1 MDAGC
6 ISTQEP
12 DPTFRQA
19 ATYAVT
25 VIIVA
30 ALFLG
35 VGAALYDPVPLAII
49 IVFPLLVLAGAAGA
63 LWWTYRT
70 WQAKGR
76 WQIWQGASWLLLA
89 LFLIS
94 LGGTGSALLDR

>member
-1 MDAGC
+1 MDAGD

-25 VIIVA
+25 VIVVA

-35 VGAALYDPVPLAII
+35 IGAALYDPVPLVII
-49 IVFPLLVLAGAAGA
+49 IVFPLLVLAGAVGA
-63 LWWTYRT
+63 LWWTFRT

-76 WQIWQGASWLLLA
+76 WQIWQGASWFLLA

>member
-1 MDAGC
+1 MDAGD

-19 ATYAVT
+19 ATYAIT
-25 VIIVA
+25 VIVIA

-35 VGAALYDPVPLAII
+35 VGGLLYDPVPLAII
-49 IVFPLLVLAGAAGA
+49 IVPAPGPRRRGRRALVDLPHLAGQGP
-63 LWWTYRT
+63 L
-70 WQAKGR
+70 G
-76 WQIWQGASWLLLA
+76 IWQGASWFLLA